1 MTETAT
7 EATAV
12 PDAIG
17 FGFAEIATLASL
29 RGGEAAVL
37 SAEALR
43 VGSYLGDTDMVSAGA
58 SSLVARGLAEAES
71 DGLLSVAGPTAAVAA
86 VLSSASRRMEISLLT
101 ADGGDSVICM
111 ESEDVHLLFQPRA
124 YFTWW
129 AMAQR
134 PDVTAAEA
142 NMMVIKQ
149 HLHTHP
155 QGGATLR
162 RREEPTG
169 QTLYVK
175 KGGDGSWTIGTSS
188 TGQQDIAE
196 TTGLDDTAL
205 LDQIRTIRQDE
216 L

>member
-1 MTETAT
+1 MTETTSQAI
-7 EATAV
+7 

-17 FGFAEIATLASL
+17 YGFAEMAALASL
-29 RGGEAAVL
+29 RGGDAAVL

-43 VGSYLGDTDMVSAGA
+43 VGNYLGDTDVVSAGA
-58 SSLVARGLAEAES
+58 SSLVARGLATAES
-71 DGLLSVAGPTAAVAA
+71 DGLLAVAGPTAAVAA

-101 ADGGDSVICM
+101 AEGGDSVIAM
-111 ESEDVHLLFQPRA
+111 ENEDIHLLFQPRS

-142 NMMVIKQ
+142 NFAVIRQ
-149 HLHTHP
+149 HLHNNP
-155 QGGATLR
+155 QGGATIR

-175 KGGDGSWTIGTSS
+175 NGGGGSWTIGTANA
-188 TGQQDIAE
+188 QQKDIVE
-196 TTGLDDTAL
+196 TTGLDDAAL
-205 LDQIRTIRQDE
+205 LDQIRTIRQD
-216 L
+216 

>member
-1 MTETAT
+1 MTETTSQAI
-7 EATAV
+7 

-17 FGFAEIATLASL
+17 YGIAEMAALASL
-29 RGGEAAVL
+29 RGGDAAVL

-43 VGSYLGDTDMVSAGA
+43 VGNYLGDTDMVSAGA
-58 SSLVARGLAEAES
+58 SSLVARGLATAES
-71 DGLLSVAGPTAAVAA
+71 DGLLAVAGPTAAVAA

-101 ADGGDSVICM
+101 AEGGDSVIAM
-111 ESEDVHLLFQPRA
+111 ENEDIHLLFQPRS

-142 NMMVIKQ
+142 NFAVIRQ
-149 HLHTHP
+149 HLHNNP
-155 QGGATLR
+155 QGGATIR

-175 KGGDGSWTIGTSS
+175 NGGGGSWTIGTANA
-188 TGQQDIAE
+188 QQKDIVE
-196 TTGLDDTAL
+196 TTGLDDAAL
-205 LDQIRTIRQDE
+205 LDQICTIRQD
-216 L
+216 

>member
-1 MTETAT
+1 MTETTSQAI
-7 EATAV
+7 

-17 FGFAEIATLASL
+17 YGFAEMAALASL
-29 RGGEAAVL
+29 RGGDAAVL

-43 VGSYLGDTDMVSAGA
+43 VGNYLGDTDMVSAGA
-58 SSLVARGLAEAES
+58 SSLVARGLATAES
-71 DGLLSVAGPTAAVAA
+71 DGLLAVAGPTAAVAA

-101 ADGGDSVICM
+101 AEGGDSVIAM
-111 ESEDVHLLFQPRA
+111 ESEDIHLLFQPRS

-142 NMMVIKQ
+142 NFMVIRQ
-149 HLHTHP
+149 HLHNNP
-155 QGGATLR
+155 QGGATIR

-175 KGGDGSWTIGTSS
+175 NGGGGSWTIGTANA
-188 TGQQDIAE
+188 QQKDLVE
-196 TTGLDDTAL
+196 TKGLDDAAL
-205 LDQIRTIRQDE
+205 LDQIRTIRQD
-216 L
+216 

>member
-1 MTETAT
+1 MTENAT
-7 EATAV
+7 EATAI

-17 FGFAEIATLASL
+17 FGFAEITTLASL
-29 RGGEAAVL
+29 RGGEAAAL

-43 VGSYLGDTDMVSAGA
+43 VGGYLSDTDMVSAGA
-58 SSLVARGLAEAES
+58 SSLVARGLAKAES

-111 ESEDVHLLFQPRA
+111 ESEDIHLLFQPRA

-134 PDVTAAEA
+134 PDVSAAEA
-142 NMMVIKQ
+142 NFLVIKQ

-162 RREEPTG
+162 RREDPTG

-175 KGGDGSWTIGTSS
+175 KGTDGSWTTGTA
-188 TGQQDIAE
+188 TTPQKDIAE
-196 TTGLDDTAL
+196 TTGLDDAAL
-205 LDQIRTIRQDE
+205 LDQIRTVRQDG

>member
-1 MTETAT
+1 MTET
-7 EATAV
+7 TAQAI

-17 FGFAEIATLASL
+17 YGFAEMAALASL
-29 RGGEAAVL
+29 RGGDAAVL

-43 VGSYLGDTDMVSAGA
+43 VGNYLGDTDMVSAGA
-58 SSLVARGLAEAES
+58 SSLVARGLATAES
-71 DGLLSVAGPTAAVAA
+71 DGLLTVAGPTAAVAT

-101 ADGGDSVICM
+101 AEGGDSVIAM
-111 ESEDVHLLFQPRA
+111 ESEDIHLLFQPRS

-142 NMMVIKQ
+142 NFMVIRQ
-149 HLHTHP
+149 HLHNNP
-155 QGGATLR
+155 QGGATIR

-175 KGGDGSWTIGTSS
+175 DGGDGSWTIGTANA
-188 TGQQDIAE
+188 QQKDLVE
-196 TTGLDDTAL
+196 TQGLDDAAL
-205 LDQIRTIRQDE
+205 LDQIRTIRQD
-216 L
+216 

>member
-7 EATAV
+7 EASAT

-17 FGFAEIATLASL
+17 FGFAEVVALASL
-29 RGGEAAVL
+29 KGGAGAVL

-43 VGSYLGDTDMVSAGA
+43 VDEYLSDTDMVSAGA
-58 SSLVARGLAEAES
+58 SSLVARGLAKAES

-86 VLSSASRRMEISLLT
+86 VLTSASRRMEISLLT
-101 ADGGDSVICM
+101 AEGGDSVITM
-111 ESEDVHLLFQPRA
+111 ESEEIHLLFQPRA

-142 NMMVIKQ
+142 NFMVIKE
-149 HLHTHP
+149 HLRTHP
-155 QGGATLR
+155 EGGATLR
-162 RREEPTG
+162 RREDPTG

-175 KGGDGSWTIGTSS
+175 KGGDGSWTTGTA
-188 TGQQDIAE
+188 TTAQKDIAE
-196 TTGLDDTAL
+196 TTGLDDAAL
-205 LDQIRTIRQDE
+205 LDQIRTIRQDG